1 MSFCTALV
9 NLIPVAEQCSSTA
22 RIGPHH
28 CGHRTGAVLSSDKHW
43 HAVLEHCLALL
54 ESYDSS
60 TAVSAVTGRSGVW
73 VTVLGHCQALPYDPA
88 TASVKDLYQMRKI
101 PEQCSKHCL
110 PVLSFTILFSPEAP
124 LWTLVGVTGSLL
136 GTPGESVQSTNTIIQ
151 AKSDYRRPEV
161 FSRASFWFVYFII
174 GKSILYM

>member
-1 MSFCTALV
+1 MSVTKYGLLYTHDFVYKTTHCIFSSTVCFTVYSISYINMIIELHSTASAVLAFV

-73 VTVLGHCQALPYDPA
+73 VTVLGHCQALPYDPV

-124 LWTLVGVTGSLL
+124 L
-136 GTPGESVQSTNTIIQ
+136 
-151 AKSDYRRPEV
+151 
-161 FSRASFWFVYFII
+161 
-174 GKSILYM
+174 